1 MRQPIKNKIPNPF
14 VFVLT
19 DNGSEF
25 KNHLSPLQFML
36 SSCPIKKK
44 YMKERRD
51 GEGNVKLTISLED
64 DGVSQESREEGA
76 AFRAEDIPE
85 GMVAGRRISA
95 DC

>member
-1 MRQPIKNKIPNPF
+1 
-14 VFVLT
+14 
-19 DNGSEF
+19 
-25 KNHLSPLQFML
+25 
-36 SSCPIKKK
+36 
-44 YMKERRD
+44 MKERRD